1 MPTMMQARRGMLGL
15 AVVLC
20 AWLGAY
26 ERGGVGRAY
35 AGSKRPD
42 VISVGDEAPDFTLK
56 NQNGEEVRLSQLRGN
71 GKAVLAF
78 YVFAFSGGCTSELTA
93 FQENLAKLA
102 ASGATV
108 LGVSLDSP
116 YANKVFADSNG
127 ITFPLLSDPGGEVA
141 RAYGIYDEKHKIA
154 RRTTYLIDEGGKV
167 VKVQQDKE
175 ALDPTAVVDACT
187 IGAPETR
194 LDALPPEL
202 GASSNPKEEPSRMIG
217 IGDVA
222 PDFTLKDQNRQA
234 VTLSQ
239 FRGQKKVVLAFYV
252 YAFTGG

>member
-1 MPTMMQARRGMLGL
+1 MSRGIIGL
-15 AVVLC
+15 AIALC
-20 AWLGAY
+20 VWQGTHKLG
-26 ERGGVGRAY
+26 VSRAC

-42 VISVGDEAPDFTLK
+42 VVSVGDKAPDFTLK
-56 NQNGEEVRLSQLRGN
+56 NQHGEEVRLSQLRGK

-78 YVFAFSGGCTSELTA
+78 YVYAFSGGCTNELTV

-108 LGVSLDSP
+108 LGVSMDSP
-116 YANKVFADSNG
+116 HANKVFAETNG
-127 ITFPLLSDPGGEVA
+127 ITFPLLSDPKGEVA
-141 RAYGIYDEKHKIA
+141 REYGIYDEKHHTA
-154 RRTTYLIDEGGKV
+154 RRTTYLIDEKGEV

-187 IGAPETR
+187 IGAPSSLLETT
-194 LDALPPEL
+194 PPDH
-202 GASSNPKEEPSRMIG
+202 GTSPTTKEGTSHMIG

-222 PDFTLKDQNRQA
+222 PDFTLKDQNKQA
-234 VTLSQ
+234 VTFSQ